1 MPADAQVKDES
12 VPAMPAG
19 SYVKK
24 EEGVPA
30 MPADSCVKKEEV
42 PAMPLDAQVKVEASA
57 PPHVAGTKREREPA
71 S

>member
-24 EEGVPA
+24 EE
-30 MPADSCVKKEEV
+30 EV
-42 PAMPLDAQVKVEASA
+42 PAMPLDAQVKVEASTPA
-57 PPHVAGTKREREPA
+57 AIAGMKRAREA
-71 S
+71 

>member
-24 EEGVPA
+24 EE
-30 MPADSCVKKEEV
+30 EV
-42 PAMPLDAQVKVEASA
+42 PAMSLDAQVKVEASA
-57 PPHVAGTKREREPA
+57 PHPVTGMKREREPA